1 MGTNLRK
8 ILIIAAVVF
17 ALGAPA
23 LQALIGFGLSPSE
36 FSRQGDSTLRAA
48 GYAFSIWSVIYA
60 GFIAY
65 AVYQALPRNDGSPLI
80 ATLAVPSIVAI
91 AGCGAWVLA
100 SAFDAR
106 WLSVA
111 IITVS
116 AGSLTWGL
124 ATARRDADPASLG
137 ERAFVWWPLGLL
149 AGWLTIAAAL
159 NVLTVMT
166 ADGLLGELPKA
177 AAFAGVVAV
186 LITALAVLRATH
198 LAAYGV
204 PIAWGLV
211 AVWVA
216 ERAAKG
222 DVASLALGA
231 AVIVGA
237 YAAWQLRPQA
247 RHRPSTAPP

>member
-1 MGTNLRK
+1 MSTSLRK
-8 ILIIAAVVF
+8 ILVAAAVLF
-17 ALGAPA
+17 ALAVPT
-23 LQALIGFGLSPSE
+23 LQALLGFGLSASE
-36 FSRQGDSTLRAA
+36 FAGQGDSTLRAA
-48 GYAFSIWSVIYA
+48 GYGFSIWSVIYA

-80 ATLAVPSIVAI
+80 AAVALPSVFAI
-91 AGCGAWVLA
+91 AGCGAWILA

-111 IITVS
+111 IILVS
-116 AGSLTWGL
+116 AGAMIAGLGKATRRADRATWG
-124 ATARRDADPASLG
+124 
-137 ERAFVWWPLGLL
+137 ERLCVWWPLGLL
-149 AGWLTIAAAL
+149 AGWLTVAAAL
-159 NVLTVMT
+159 NILTVMT
-166 ADGLLGELPKA
+166 AEGLLTGLQTTA
-177 AAFAGVVAV
+177 AVAGIAAVVLAA
-186 LITALAVLRATH
+186 LIVLRATH

-216 ERAAKG
+216 ERATKG

-237 YAAWQLRPQA
+237 YAAWQLRPQ
-247 RHRPSTAPP
+247 RPAPTAPP